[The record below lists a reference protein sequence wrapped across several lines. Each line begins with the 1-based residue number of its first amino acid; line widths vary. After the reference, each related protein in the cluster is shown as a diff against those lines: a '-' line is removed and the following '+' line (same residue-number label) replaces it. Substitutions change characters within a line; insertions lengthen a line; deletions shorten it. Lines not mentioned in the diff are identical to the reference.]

1 MKFRFKQLLIS
12 STTLLLMQCV
22 VVRGTALPVYV
33 YKVAKS
39 WKHNSRRRHQYHK
52 QDIKKGLIVL

>member
-1 MKFRFKQLLIS
+1 MHLIEYKDYP
-12 STTLLLMQCV
+12 LKLR
-22 VVRGTALPVYV
+22 VVRDTALPEELDDLPVYV

-39 WKHNSRRRHQYHK
+39 WKDNSRRRHQYHK

>member
-1 MKFRFKQLLIS
+1 MHLIEYKDYP
-12 STTLLLMQCV
+12 LKLRV
-22 VVRGTALPVYV
+22 ARGTALPKELDDLPVYV
-33 YKVAKS
+33 YKIAKS